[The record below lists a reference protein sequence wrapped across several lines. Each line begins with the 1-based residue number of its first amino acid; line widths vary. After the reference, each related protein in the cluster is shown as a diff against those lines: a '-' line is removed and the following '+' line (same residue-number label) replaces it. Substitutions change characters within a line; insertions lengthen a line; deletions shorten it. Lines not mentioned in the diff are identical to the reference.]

1 MLDNPLNLPE
11 IVYYVG
17 CFISLWEPVKNR
29 PGQYNFRPKDLVAS
43 IKVNK
48 TWQRTL
54 TPFLWMVHHDS
65 WMEDWDI
72 PQDLITAHGRYI
84 RYLSLSWDRPL
95 VTFQSV
101 TRLRELEL
109 SNTNLGMTTHLVRS
123 NPQLTR
129 LNLTLPDGVSD
140 PDLQAAL
147 EPLTCLQ
154 RLRLSY
160 VEHPDASL
168 ISRILKNNPDLTELS
183 LDHLNSPTAPTIDQP
198 LISLT
203 NLHLD
208 CDWYQS
214 PGLVHLLP
222 VCPNLEVLT
231 FSVNSHCPAAE
242 IAYMLKKH
250 CPKLKTLKGIQDFD
264 IFDPE
269 MMMTDNQFVTLIQS
283 TCRLVHF
290 DMSINNLTVSICQ
303 ALLGLH
309 ASWLETVHLVLGG
322 YSNDTF
328 DNINKILSSCPNLTS
343 FAISSEVEECPA
355 MAALGMFAEP
365 WNCAK
370 LNTLKVSG
378 LCFSDD
384 EAAVDTANNRHE
396 VDPADQIAEDD
407 SVIWGYVP
415 EKELHRQ
422 QFRDALAVNGWVL
435 DCAPRYRTYQSH
447 SFQGHVLA
455 RTIFGRCS
463 ALPDM
468 QTVHLN
474 DFEYIRAGSH

>member
-1 MLDNPLNLPE
+1 MMDNPLNLPE
-11 IVYYVG
+11 LIYYVG
-17 CFISLWEPVKNR
+17 RFITLWEPVKNR
-29 PGQYNFRPKDLVAS
+29 PGQYNFRPRDLIAC

-54 TPFLWMVHHDS
+54 VPFLWTVHHDS

-72 PQDLITAHGRYI
+72 PQELIATHGRYF

-95 VTFQSV
+95 VTFQST
-101 TRLRELEL
+101 TRIRELEL
-109 SNTNLGMTTHLVRS
+109 SNTNLSLTTLLVRS
-123 NPQLTR
+123 NPQLAR
-129 LNLTLPDGVSD
+129 LDLTLPDGVSD

-147 EPLTCLQ
+147 ESLTRLQ

-160 VEHPDASL
+160 VEHPDAGL

-198 LISLT
+198 LVCLT

-290 DMSINNLTVSICQ
+290 DMSINNLTISICQ

-309 ASWLETVHLVLGG
+309 AAWLETVHLVLGG

-343 FAISSEVEECPA
+343 FAVSSEVEECPA

-370 LNTLKVSG
+370 LNTFKVSG
-378 LCFSDD
+378 MYFSDE
-384 EAAVDTANNRHE
+384 EAAVDTPNNNRHE

-407 SVIWGYVP
+407 SVIWGYVS
-415 EKELHRQ
+415 EKELHRR
-422 QFRDALAVNGWVL
+422 QFREALAANRWAL
-435 DCAPRYRTYQSH
+435 DCAPRYRTFRSH
-447 SFQGHVLA
+447 SFQAHVLA
-455 RTIFGRCS
+455 HTIFSHCS
-463 ALPDM
+463 ALPGM
-468 QTVHLN
+468 HTVHLN
-474 DFEYIRAGSH
+474 EFEYVRTT

>member
-1 MLDNPLNLPE
+1 MDSPLHLPE
-11 IVYYVG
+11 LVYLIG
-17 CFISLWEPVKNR
+17 RFITLWEPVKNR
-29 PGQYNFRPKDLVAS
+29 PSQFTFHPKDLIACMN
-43 IKVNK
+43 VNK
-48 TWQRTL
+48 TWHRIL
-54 TPFLWMVHHDS
+54 APLLWTVHHDS

-72 PQDLITAHGRYI
+72 PQDFIATHGRHI

-95 VTFQSV
+95 STFQST
-101 TRLRELEL
+101 TRLCELEL
-109 SNTNLGMTTHLVRS
+109 SGTDLNLTTYLVRS
-123 NPQLTR
+123 NPQLAR
-129 LNLTLPDGVSD
+129 LDLTLPEGASN

-147 EPLTCLQ
+147 ESLTRLQ

-160 VEHPDASL
+160 IEQPDAGL
-168 ISRILKNNPDLTELS
+168 ISRILQNNPDLTELS
-183 LDHLNSPTAPTIDQP
+183 LDHLNSPTAPSIDQP
-198 LISLT
+198 LLSLT

-214 PGLVHLLP
+214 PGLVHLLS

-231 FSVNSHCPAAE
+231 FSVNSHCPANE
-242 IAYMLKKH
+242 IAHMLKKH

-290 DMSINNLTVSICQ
+290 DMSINNLTTSICQ

-322 YSNDTF
+322 YSSDTF

-355 MAALGMFAEP
+355 QAALGMFAES

-370 LNTLKVSG
+370 LTTFKVSG
-378 LCFSDD
+378 LCFSD
-384 EAAVDTANNRHE
+384 EEVTEDTFNTRLE
-396 VDPADQIAEDD
+396 LDPADQIAEDD
-407 SVIWGYVP
+407 SVIWGYAP
-415 EKELHRQ
+415 DKEQHRRK
-422 QFRDALAVNGWVL
+422 FREALTADGWVL
-435 DCAPRYRTYQSH
+435 DSAPRYRTFRSH
-447 SFQGHVLA
+447 SFQGHALA
-455 RTIFGRCS
+455 HAIFGHCS

-468 QTVHLN
+468 RTAHLN
-474 DFEYIRAGSH
+474 DFEYVRTG